1 MSEQWPGPMPP
12 ENRGQPYVR
21 NVGVPGHV
29 PEHQPGTGPG
39 DQWSQGGQRPAAASA
54 AVDPGW
60 RARIVFWV
68 SILIDGLPAII
79 MLPFLYSTS
88 IADGLPDL
96 AAIYSVVVL
105 IAGIFACLVG
115 VLAFLLVRNT
125 SWVRRMIGGGIY
137 LVAVILGMTV
147 PPVLSRLIT
156 EYVYRMNMDYSLFSF
171 VFAAFSM
178 VVTAALLIAWNIVR
192 NRSWWVHLVAVG
204 LAVASA
210 FVVAVTQYVITLQA
224 PAFGVTAVVPQVLS
238 LLLFFAA
245 LGLLHVCGRLRG
257 GSVPVVA
264 QPALGERR
272 RQQPGPATGGQYS
285 GAQFVGTQYPGDQF
299 SGGQNSGAQH
309 PGAPNYGG
317 QHSGGP
323 YPGAPNQSAQYPYAP
338 DQNAQYSGAPNH
350 GGQHSGAAYPDA
362 QRPYAQNPF
371 AQHPGTGQSSEQ
383 AAGAHEAHGSPQTSG
398 PNSAGQPYVYG
409 QRDSNQQHDPSQP
422 YGGQHYDGRGNDGQ
436 HGVGDPSRRP
446 RH

>member
-39 DQWSQGGQRPAAASA
+39 DQWSQGGQRPWSQGGQRPAAASA

-68 SILIDGLPAII
+68 SILIDRLPAII

-105 IAGIFACLVG
+105 IAGIIACLVG

-204 LAVASA
+204 LAVVSA

-224 PAFGVTAVVPQVLS
+224 PAFGVAAIVPQVLS

-272 RQQPGPATGGQYS
+272 RLQPGPAAGGQYS
-285 GAQFVGTQYPGDQF
+285 GAQFAGTQYPGAQSWGDQF
-299 SGGQNSGAQH
+299 SGGQHSGGQH
-309 PGAPNYGG
+309 PGAPNYGGQPPGAPNYGG
-317 QHSGGP
+317 QHSGAL
-323 YPGAPNQSAQYPYAP
+323 YAGAPNQGAQYPY
-338 DQNAQYSGAPNH
+338 DAQYSGA
-350 GGQHSGAAYPDA
+350 
-362 QRPYAQNPF
+362 
-371 AQHPGTGQSSEQ
+371 
-383 AAGAHEAHGSPQTSG
+383 HEAYGSRQTSG
-398 PNSAGQPYVYG
+398 PNSAGQPYADG
-409 QRDSNQQHDPSQP
+409 R
-422 YGGQHYDGRGNDGQ
+422 HYDNRWNDGQ
-436 HGVGDPSRRP
+436 HGAGDPPRRP

>member
-1 MSEQWPGPMPP
+1 MSEQWPGPKPP
-12 ENRGQPYVR
+12 ENPGQPYVR

-39 DQWSQGGQRPAAASA
+39 NQWSQGGQRRAAASA

-60 RARIVFWV
+60 LARIVFWV

-105 IAGIFACLVG
+105 IAGIIACLVG

-125 SWVRRMIGGGIY
+125 SWVRRLIGGGIY

-178 VVTAALLIAWNIVR
+178 VVIAALLIAWNIVR
-192 NRSWWVHLVAVG
+192 NRAWWVHLVAVG
-204 LAVASA
+204 LAVVSA
-210 FVVAVTQYVITLQA
+210 VVVAVVQYVITLQA
-224 PAFGVTAVVPQVLS
+224 PAFGVIAVVPQVLS
-238 LLLFFAA
+238 LLLLFAA

-272 RQQPGPATGGQYS
+272 RQLSGLAMGGQYS
-285 GAQFVGTQYPGDQF
+285 GAQFAGTQYSGAQNWGDQF
-299 SGGQNSGAQH
+299 SGGQH

-317 QHSGGP
+317 QHSGAP
-323 YPGAPNQSAQYPYAP
+323 YPGAPNQGGQYPYAP
-338 DQNAQYSGAPNH
+338 GQDGQYSGAPNH

-398 PNSAGQPYVYG
+398 PNSAGQPCGYG
-409 QRDSNQQHDPSQP
+409 QRDSNQHHDPNQP
-422 YGGQHYDGRGNDGQ
+422 YGSRQNDGQHYDGHYGA
-436 HGVGDPSRRP
+436 GDPPRRP